1 MQVHE
6 AIYSKKQTKC
16 LAGTK
21 CLDPTI
27 DCVHQININCDEIIL
42 EHGCTATF
50 SARIQPSPD
59 PEDSEEDLY
68 QDSLHITEGG
78 R

>member
-1 MQVHE
+1 MSAH
-6 AIYSKKQTKC
+6 I
-16 LAGTK
+16 L
-21 CLDPTI
+21 L
-27 DCVHQININCDEIIL
+27 NIIFILRSIRDIIL
-42 EHGCTATF
+42 GSNCIYKIILVEHGCPATF